1 MTILNLIQQPIQSC
15 HLQALNSAI
24 LDTEVKESQ
33 RLRFQTVA
41 SEMSVYRDSVH
52 EEIEYHMFN
61 HFCAHMLPVTFRDWM
76 RKL

>member
-1 MTILNLIQQPIQSC
+1 MIKLIQRPIQSC
-15 HLQALNSAI
+15 HLQALSSVI
-24 LDTEVKESQ
+24 LNTEVKESP

-61 HFCAHMLPVTFRDWM
+61 HFCGHMLPVRFFDG
-76 RKL
+76 